1 MSIQQEISEQ
11 LAHWTR
17 AVRFQDLPESVVQNT
32 KYRVLDVIGL
42 ALAGVTTPYGASLKQ
57 ASSEM
62 NPPGPSRLFGIGQ
75 RVPVAAA
82 AFVNGALSQA
92 MEFDDTHNES
102 IVHMSSPAVAAALA
116 LAEAEGLSG
125 KEVITAIAIG
135 NEISCRVGS
144 VAPGQFHRR
153 GFHPTGLFAPFG
165 ATYLAGRVLGLSS
178 QQLVNAAGIVGSFAA
193 GLLECWVDGTQSKF
207 LHPGWAAQSG
217 ITAAYLGRAGNT
229 GPTAVF
235 DGRFG
240 LFASHLQDK
249 SVALDLGRITDDLGR
264 HWESE
269 RASFKPYPAAHVI
282 HPYLDALLRLRAQHR
297 IDPEQV
303 QEIVVPVAGFIVGIV
318 CEPLSEKRRPNTDS
332 HGRVSMQYSLAE
344 AMARGELGRHA
355 YQPDSLKDPRILRL
369 ADAVTYRVDPDF
381 PGPERFK
388 GAVQV
393 IMRDG
398 TVYETAEDHNRGS
411 AENPMTHAELV
422 GKFET
427 NAEDLL
433 GASRRHDLI
442 DAVMSLDKL
451 PAASRLVDLA
461 ISEARA

>member
-1 MSIQQEISEQ
+1 
-11 LAHWTR
+11 
-17 AVRFQDLPESVVQNT
+17 
-32 KYRVLDVIGL
+32 
-42 ALAGVTTPYGASLKQ
+42 
-57 ASSEM
+57 
-62 NPPGPSRLFGIGQ
+62 
-75 RVPVAAA
+75 
-82 AFVNGALSQA
+82 
-92 MEFDDTHNES
+92 
-102 IVHMSSPAVAAALA
+102 
-116 LAEAEGLSG
+116 
-125 KEVITAIAIG
+125 
-135 NEISCRVGS
+135 
-144 VAPGQFHRR
+144 
-153 GFHPTGLFAPFG
+153 
-165 ATYLAGRVLGLSS
+165 LSS